1 MKLNLFLVFCLYLTF
16 FIILLVDD
24 AGSQGATWAV
34 SISQNKGVSGPSLAS
49 PRMLSSRDGD
59 QIFVASL
66 HEPRLTVVST
76 TDAGQ
81 HREISLPSVAHH
93 LMLTPDGKYL
103 IAGHPQTDAVTVI
116 STESL
121 SVVNQNSGSSASQ
134 LSGA

>member
-16 FIILLVDD
+16 FFILLMDD
-24 AGSQGATWAV
+24 VGNQGATWAG

-66 HEPRLTVVST
+66 REPRLTVVST

-103 IAGHPQTDAVTVI
+103 MAGHPQTDAFHVI
-116 STESL
+116 ALQYACTPT
-121 SVVNQNSGSSASQ
+121 G
-134 LSGA
+134 

>member
-16 FIILLVDD
+16 FVILLVDD
-24 AGSQGATWAV
+24 AGSQGATWAG
-34 SISQNKGVSGPSLAS
+34 SISQNKGVPGPSLAA
-49 PRMLSSRDGD
+49 PRILSSCDGD

-76 TDAGQ
+76 TDACQ
-81 HREISLPSVAHH
+81 YREISLPSVAHH

-103 IAGHPQTDAVTVI
+103 IAGHPQTDAFTVI

-121 SVVNQNSGSSASQ
+121 SVVNQNSVSSASQ
-134 LSGA
+134 LSSA

>member
-1 MKLNLFLVFCLYLTF
+1 M
-16 FIILLVDD
+16 DD